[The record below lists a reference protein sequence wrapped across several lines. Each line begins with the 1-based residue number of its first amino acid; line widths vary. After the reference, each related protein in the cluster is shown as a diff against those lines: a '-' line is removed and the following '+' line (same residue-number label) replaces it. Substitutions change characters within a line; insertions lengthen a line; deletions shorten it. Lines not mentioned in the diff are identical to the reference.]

1 MNIVAFLKNL
11 TKPSVKIRYKFLY
24 NSVDRTD
31 MLTKNGLGTIRR
43 DVNLSAGKALV
54 TLNNAGGWWN
64 FLHQTNDALGDVAE
78 IQAFS
83 SNDPTNI
90 YTIFKGTVRHPT
102 FEGSTVTLRLK
113 DHNSRFLDAKVGSN
127 ASPHTFW
134 ASQGWDAD
142 QIVWRLLTHADLGQL
157 SGLNS
162 PDNPDIDYASWA
174 AWRDNH
180 VLPNSYFLKGQPAG
194 QSVAECLMIIC
205 QMTHSYIWVNND
217 GKVDFAPPYKPGL
230 AYNDANTGILKKPG
244 HGRDLD
250 MPDDR
255 ILNDVTVRRG
265 YNFDTGVWLSSVS
278 DTDATSIA
286 KLGTYEK
293 TIEGRVFTHNH
304 LTGASATSDRDQ
316 TLTDYAFPLRFLNL
330 TAGFP
335 AITEDLG
342 RQITVDDTL
351 KAISGATPYVESI
364 LYDLNTWDVKI
375 KARWAW

>member
-1 MNIVAFLKNL
+1 MNIAALLQNFQ
-11 TKPSVKIRYKFLY
+11 KPSVKIRYKFLY
-24 NSVDRTD
+24 DSVDRTD
-31 MLTKNGLGTIRR
+31 MLTKRGLGTVRR

-64 FLHQTNDALGDVAE
+64 FLKDTNDALGDVAE

-113 DHNSRFLDAKVGSN
+113 DHNSRFLDVEVGSN
-127 ASPHTFW
+127 ASPETFW
-134 ASQGWDAD
+134 ASQSHHAD
-142 QIVWRLLTHADLGQL
+142 QVVKRLLTELDMGNL

-162 PDNPDIDYASWA
+162 PANPDWDYTSWA
-174 AWRDNH
+174 SWRDNH
-180 VLPNSYFLKGQPAG
+180 IRPNGYELKGQPAG

-230 AYNDANTGILKKPG
+230 SYDEGNTGILKKPG

-255 ILNDVTVRRG
+255 LLNDVTVRRG
-265 YNFDTGVWLSSVS
+265 YNFTTGVWLSSVN

-286 KLGTYEK
+286 KFGPYPK
-293 TIEGRVFTHNH
+293 TIEGRVFTHN
-304 LTGASATSDRDQ
+304 TAASATSDRDQ
-316 TLTDYAFPLRFLNL
+316 TLVDYAFPLRFFNL

-335 AITEDLG
+335 SITEDLA
-342 RQITVDDTL
+342 REITVDDTL
-351 KAISGATPYVESI
+351 KAISGATPLVESI
-364 LYDLNTWDVKI
+364 LYDLNTWDIKI
-375 KARWAW
+375 KARWPW